1 VPKILPALF
10 SAFTNEEVNAH
21 GREQILEVLY
31 LCLRTVS
38 WADGI
43 DNELV
48 DSCLN
53 ETFNSWIALFLQILQ
68 TNPKAFFDL
77 KKNSLKCLTVIFRD
91 FINYSR
97 ECINQ
102 ILKPAW
108 KLLNFHL
115 PIFTEV
121 IGYRTDIKTLF
132 SDADDA
138 ENYERGYESEE
149 EDEVYGVE
157 GMTLHLIEL
166 LTTLISRPNVQEVVR

>member
-1 VPKILPALF
+1 VFFIDRLEDELSIKQFNEFVPKLLPSLF
-10 SAFTNEEVNAH
+10 SAFTNEEVDAH

-48 DSCLN
+48 EQCLS
-53 ETFNSWIALFLQILQ
+53 ETFNSWMGLFLQIIQ
-68 TNPKAFFDL
+68 TNPKTFFDI
-77 KKNSLKCLTVIFRD
+77 KKNALKCLTVIFRD
-91 FINYSR
+91 FITYSR
-97 ECINQ
+97 ECINM

-121 IGYRTDIKTLF
+121 LGYGVDLKTL
-132 SDADDA
+132 
-138 ENYERGYESEE
+138 
-149 EDEVYGVE
+149 
-157 GMTLHLIEL
+157 I
-166 LTTLISRPNVQEVVR
+166 